1 MKKYQSIKESFA
13 GYELEIYEFD
23 IRRKKEKLWMLIDD
37 ISQLEHFAKKNKWE
51 EIKNKKGY
59 LKYYMDK
66 KNQKDYYVYL

>member
-37 ISQLEHFAKKNKWE
+37 ISQLEHFAEKNKWE